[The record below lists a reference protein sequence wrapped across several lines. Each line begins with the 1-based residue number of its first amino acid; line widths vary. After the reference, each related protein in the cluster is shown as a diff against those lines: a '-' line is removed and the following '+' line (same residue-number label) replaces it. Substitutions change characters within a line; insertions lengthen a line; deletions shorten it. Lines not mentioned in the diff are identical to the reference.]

1 VSPFR
6 GSLGALDVPA
16 YRWLFSGNIGF
27 FFAMQGQAM
36 IVRPWIAYQ
45 MTGSALALGA
55 VSFAAA
61 LPMIFFPPL
70 GGVLADRHDR
80 RNLILLFQS
89 VVIVNEILGLTLFA
103 TGWLRYWHLIVL
115 TFVNAGVFPFIMPA
129 RQAIVANVVGRQR
142 LANAMALS
150 MTGMNAARVAAPPL
164 AGWLIGAIGVIPT
177 WIFSIS
183 LYAITT
189 LSLVRVPKCAPP
201 DGARSAS
208 MGAKLME
215 GVRYLGQEKL
225 VLMLLVFGLIP
236 MFLMMPFQSLLVV
249 FSENVYHAGSQG
261 LGLLNAAAG
270 LGGVVGSLVIAA
282 RGRSGG
288 RLPLMLGGVLGFGG
302 FLLLFTL
309 APDLRWALPCI
320 FAANLCA
327 SIYGVV
333 NNTAIQMVIP
343 DEVRGR
349 VSAFLM
355 LSFSLPMLGTLPLSA
370 VAQRFGAPVAVGSA
384 AVVAM
389 IAGLVFVACSRELR
403 GVDTRLAHLGVD

>member
-1 VSPFR
+1 MSRWRSSF
-6 GSLGALDVPA
+6 PA
-16 YRWLFSGNIGF
+16 FEIPDYRWLWSGNVGF

-61 LPMIFFPPL
+61 LPMILFPPL
-70 GGVLADRHDR
+70 GGVLADRYDR
-80 RNLILLFQS
+80 RSLIALFQS
-89 VVIVNEILGLTLFA
+89 IVIVNEIIGLTLFA
-103 TGWLRYWHLIVL
+103 TDTLRYWHLLAL
-115 TFVNAGVFPFIMPA
+115 TFMNAGVFPFIMPA

-142 LANAMALS
+142 LSNAMALG

-164 AGWLIGAIGVIPT
+164 AGYLIGAIGVIPT
-177 WIFSIS
+177 WIFGIL
-183 LYAITT
+183 LYAIGT
-189 LSLVRVPKCAPP
+189 LSLAGVQPCPAPA
-201 DGARSAS
+201 GARSAS
-208 MGAKLME
+208 MATKLME
-215 GVRYLGQEKL
+215 GVHYLGSQRL
-225 VLMLLVFGLIP
+225 VLVLLLFGLIP

-249 FSENVYHAGSQG
+249 FSERVFHVGSSG

-270 LGGVVGSLVIAA
+270 LGGVAGSILIAL

-288 RLPLMLGGVLGFGG
+288 RLRLMLGGVLGFGS

-309 APDLRWALPCI
+309 APSFAWALPCI
-320 FAANLCA
+320 FAANLFA

-333 NNTAIQMVIP
+333 NNTAIQMMIP
-343 DEVRGR
+343 DEIRGR

-370 VAQRFGAPVAVGSA
+370 VAQRFGAPIAVGGA
-384 AVVAM
+384 AVIAM
-389 IAGLVFVACSRELR
+389 LAGLIFVALSRELR
-403 GVDTRLAHLGVD
+403 DVDARLAQLGID